1 MSKSFE
7 DLLNS
12 YSDVELVPENP
23 TITVPV
29 PDTDMNFQKQLNKL
43 KEDQDKF
50 NKTLEDINKSIET
63 ILLEHPSWIYT
74 DGVIYDEDGVVQ
86 FITNAQ

>member
-1 MSKSFE
+1 
-7 DLLNS
+7 
-12 YSDVELVPENP
+12 
-23 TITVPV
+23 
-29 PDTDMNFQKQLNKL
+29 MNFQKQLDKL

-50 NKTLEDINKSIET
+50 NKTLGDINKSVET